1 MNILK
6 FQEFINEQLW
16 SKGVERSKS
25 SKKRL
30 QDKTIF
36 DEYLKT
42 IEWVDMGH
50 DEYLFAKEDMPE
62 ILNLNQIKDFI
73 NTKPDNIHFMNKK
86 LINFL
91 NSSCEKFYDRHEN
104 IEKYGSNKTNNVIT
118 FLQIIT
124 IL

>member
-1 MNILK
+1 
-6 FQEFINEQLW
+6 
-16 SKGVERSKS
+16 
-25 SKKRL
+25 
-30 QDKTIF
+30 
-36 DEYLKT
+36 
-42 IEWVDMGH
+42 MGH
-50 DEYLFAKEDMPE
+50 DEYLFAKEDMSE

-118 FLQIIT
+118 
-124 IL
+124 